1 MSIPRDH
8 HYLPQFYIDRWA
20 RDGKVFRYVRPRGKD
35 GPIDCKRKPPKAI
48 AYQRDLYHQPDISD
62 PIDSQSLELRFF
74 QQIDDR
80 AAKALQKLEQ
90 RQHGTGE
97 DRIALAQF
105 MISRLHRS
113 PSRLNAMRAELA
125 ERTLGAP
132 YENLEGE
139 EFDSVLKSITNRLLA
154 MLVESSDATSMIAK
168 FKIFNIDVS
177 GSSKTLLTSD
187 RPIMVSAQLIAHD
200 AFMMLPFG
208 PFRLVLLTHKE
219 AIARSFSSQNPDVLV
234 AAVNQAVVEQSE
246 DIVIAAD
253 TGATRMIER
262 KFLRLNADQSRDSIG
277 LIRRKSPLIDLNP
290 KTRTFS
296 RHDKKG
302 MKYLGL

>member
-8 HYLPQFYIDRWA
+8 HYLPQFYIERWA
-20 RDGKVFRYVRPRGKD
+20 KDGKVFRYMRPRGKD
-35 GPIDCKRKPPKAI
+35 GPLDCKRKPPKGI

-62 PIDSQSLELRFF
+62 PIDSQSLELRLF

-80 AAKALQKLEQ
+80 AARALQKLEQ
-90 RQHGTGE
+90 HRHGTGE
-97 DRIALAQF
+97 DRIALSQF
-105 MISRLHRS
+105 MISLLHRS
-113 PSRLNAMRAELA
+113 PSRLSAMRAELA

-139 EFDSVLKSITNRLLA
+139 EFESVLKSTTNRLLA
-154 MLVESSDATSMIAK
+154 MLVESPDAASMISK
-168 FKIFNIDVS
+168 FKIFDIDVS
-177 GSSKTLLTSD
+177 RSSKTLLTSD
-187 RPIMVSAQLIAHD
+187 RPIMVSAQLIAAD

-208 PFRLVLLTHKE
+208 PHRLVLLTHKE

-234 AAVNQAVVEQSE
+234 SAVNQAVVEQSE

-277 LIRRKSPLIDLNP
+277 LIRRKSPLIDLDP
-290 KTRTFS
+290 KTRKFS
-296 RHDKKG
+296 RRDKKG
-302 MKYLGL
+302 MNYLGR